1 MTAAADEAR
10 RWLDGHERTVR
21 RWIALASA
29 SGASATLGFALL
41 AAAIAQI
48 AQHWIDATPPGA
60 SAFLLAV
67 AGALLRGVCLAL
79 RDWAGLRAAVAVR
92 AQVRSDV
99 LDALA
104 RLGPLRARAGDD
116 GALASVAVDQVDAL
130 DGYFRRYLAQRR
142 IAVFAPLLVLM
153 LVVPESWLA
162 AAVLLATAPL
172 IPLFMLLVGLGAA
185 QASRQQAGALARL
198 GAGFLDLVRGLPAL
212 RLLAA
217 AATGAQRLAEDAQDY
232 RRRMLAVLRLAFLS
246 SAVLEF
252 FAAVSIALVAL
263 YLGLALL
270 GRFDSGHYGATMTL
284 QSALFILLLT
294 PEFYAPLRQLGSDY
308 HARAEAQAAAEAVLA
323 VCNPARASVNW
334 NAVAAALPDKAPA
347 IEFEAA
353 SLRYGDGRTAL
364 ESVSLHIAAGER
376 IALRGASGAGK
387 SSLLALLAG
396 FLAPSDGRI
405 RIDGVELTQQDR
417 QAWWRRLAWLEQR
430 PEWLRRSVRDN
441 VLLGLDTAA
450 ESRLQPALHAAGI
463 ASLVAALPQG
473 VDSVLGDDEGA
484 LSGGQLQRIAVA
496 RALAREARLWLLDE
510 PTAHL
515 DADAVDAVF
524 EAIGKASAGATVL
537 LATHTPTLPVWIE
550 RELVFDRGRL
560 VADRRIAAAEPP
572 P

>member
-1 MTAAADEAR
+1 MMATADDAH
-10 RWLDGHERTVR
+10 RWLHGHERHVH

-29 SGASATLGFALL
+29 CGAAATLGFALL
-41 AAAIAQI
+41 AAAIAQV
-48 AQHWIDATPPGA
+48 AQGWIDGSAPPAGAFVMAT
-60 SAFLLAV
+60 

-79 RDWAGLRAAVAVR
+79 RDWAGLRASVTVR
-92 AQVRSDV
+92 ARARNEV

-130 DGYFRRYLAQRR
+130 DGYFRRYLAQRH
-142 IAVFAPLLVLM
+142 IAVIAPLLVLA
-153 LVVPESWLA
+153 LVVPRSWLA

-185 QASRQQAGALARL
+185 EASRQQASALARL
-198 GAGFLDLVRGLPAL
+198 SAEFLDLVRGLPAL

-217 AATGAQRLAEDAQDY
+217 ANAGARRLAEGAQDY

-270 GRFDSGHYGATMTL
+270 GRFNAGHYGAAMTL

-308 HARAEAQAAAEAVLA
+308 HARAEAQAAAEAVIAVGRLA
-323 VCNPARASVNW
+323 PSETRWRSSAEPMASS
-334 NAVAAALPDKAPA
+334 APA
-347 IEFEAA
+347 IEFEAV

-364 ESVSLHIAAGER
+364 ESVSLRIAAGER
-376 IALRGASGAGK
+376 VALRGASGAGK

-396 FLAPSDGRI
+396 FVAPSEGRI
-405 RIDGVELTQQDR
+405 LIDGVELTSLQRQD
-417 QAWWRRLAWLEQR
+417 WWQRLAWLEQR
-430 PEWLRRSVRDN
+430 PEWLRASVRDN
-441 VLLGLDTAA
+441 VLLGLDGAGA
-450 ESRLQPALHAAGI
+450 KLQPALQAAGI
-463 ASLVAALPQG
+463 AAVVAALPRG
-473 VDSVLGDDEGA
+473 VDSVLGEDEGA

-496 RALAREARLWLLDE
+496 RALARDARLWLLDE

-515 DADAVDAVF
+515 DAEAVDAVF
-524 EAIGKASAGATVL
+524 DAVGEASAGATLL
-537 LATHTPTLPVWIE
+537 LATHTAALPRWIE
-550 RELVFDRGRL
+550 RELVFERGRL
-560 VADRRIAAAEPP
+560 VVDRRSAAPEPAS
-572 P
+572 